1 MAEYKTFNQKNWIKT
16 NLDYRK
22 DTGSWAW
29 IFHRISGIALIGY
42 LFLHIYSVSSLS
54 QGRTAFNKFME
65 HYTGTFFS
73 ILEWLLFAFVLF
85 HSLNG
90 VRIVLVDWADGAKY
104 HKSLYRFSIA
114 VGLILFFAMGY
125 IMFSHEII
133 KLFAS
138 H

>member
-1 MAEYKTFNQKNWIKT
+1 MAEYKTFNQKSWIKT

-29 IFHRISGIALIGY
+29 IFHRITGIALIGY

-54 QGRTAFNKFME
+54 QGRAAFNSFME
-65 HYTGTFFS
+65 HYTGTFFA

-104 HKSLYRFSIA
+104 HKSLYRYSVA